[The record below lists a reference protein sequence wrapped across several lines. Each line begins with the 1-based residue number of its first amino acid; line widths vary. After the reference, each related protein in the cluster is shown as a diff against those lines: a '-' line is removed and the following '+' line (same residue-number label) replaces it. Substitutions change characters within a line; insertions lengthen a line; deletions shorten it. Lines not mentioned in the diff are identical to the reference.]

1 MEKPSATFFDVKALV
16 AIITLLNQLLLNQAT
31 GKPTPVSRLPL
42 LKSESFTEMPDIRPA
57 FNGQFFQ
64 QDLRFI

>member
-1 MEKPSATFFDVKALV
+1 MEKPSATFPDVKALV
-16 AIITLLNQLLLNQAT
+16 AIITFLNQLFLNQTT

-42 LKSESFTEMPDIRPA
+42 LDIESITEMPDIRPA
-57 FNGQFFQ
+57 CNSQFFQ

>member
-1 MEKPSATFFDVKALV
+1 MEKTSPTLPDVKTLAS
-16 AIITLLNQLLLNQAT
+16 IITFLDQLLLNQTT

-42 LKSESFTEMPDIRPA
+42 LNIESITELPGIHPSFPSEL
-57 FNGQFFQ
+57 FQ